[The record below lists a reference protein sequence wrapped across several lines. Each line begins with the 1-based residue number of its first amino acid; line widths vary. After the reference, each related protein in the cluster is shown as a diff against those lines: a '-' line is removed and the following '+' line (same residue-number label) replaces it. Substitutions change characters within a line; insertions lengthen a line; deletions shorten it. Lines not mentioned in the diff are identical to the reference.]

1 MFVCVIMYVWVFL
14 YVLIDIDIERENKNP
29 LIPSSEYFRQLKL
42 HPMLTKGEFLR
53 FLRVTF
59 PR

>member
-1 MFVCVIMYVWVFL
+1 MYVWVFL